1 MEKNRV
7 SKKRKGFPP
16 EALERAR
23 RGFEDRGEAIKDW
36 AAERGHDPHIV
47 YFVLNGKLRGLRG
60 KAHRVAVDLGL
71 KAGHKA
77 QPRRNGASAQGG
89 NVVSSRSAA

>member
-1 MEKNRV
+1 MKNSRV
-7 SKKRKGFPP
+7 SQKRKGFPV

-23 RGFEDRGEAIKDW
+23 RGFEERGEAIKDW

-60 KAHRVAVDLGL
+60 KAHHVAVDLGL
-71 KAGHKA
+71 KAGHSA
-77 QPRRNGASAQGG
+77 QPLAK
-89 NVVSSRSAA
+89 RSATQESKIVSERRAA